1 MRLYVTNFFF
11 LFIVAIN
18 PNQSIVYFKA
28 IIASSVRGMSQ
39 MNYMYLLKQFKNHTD
54 EAQCESINLRN
65 ALAQSKET
73 ILELSKQRSM
83 IETNLLTK
91 NKYIELA
98 DIQMMQLKQQVAEQI
113 RSITDLTHTCRDN
126 KRLQS
131 VLEERDSTIAQL
143 KNDVLTAESS
153 RYPPASRPNA
163 IDKFVRSQKMVNVDV
178 NIAEMRLKLAEMKI
192 SDLKVENQR
201 LQQFN
206 QKLGMELAESRKN
219 KHKLHQ
225 SAKGSGGSKSINP
238 SKKTKLSPSEDADL
252 HRHHPHTAC
261 NLKKLIRSELEQ
273 IIDPQTETET
283 DEKSIKQPKYT
294 PSTLALLSD
303 LDECTIQGILNNNE
317 SMTELTVE
325 KKDEDKTSTTNVMR
339 PIKIES
345 TSIMVAESLLTTK
358 KSLDN
363 IKLKYIF
370 THPNKFTAHQEE
382 IVEKKDSNIL
392 TKWRTPLELLIN
404 SDKSTTVGIRI
415 NEPAAKITVATAT
428 KNVPP
433 KEQSKTDDNDL
444 VIKNE
449 VLDNNV
455 DNCADVVDDV
465 VKNVIEPLLAA
476 NAVSPIIKKH
486 YSLRAQLHAPTSD
499 PIIEITRVRH
509 KVKASKSKVAVLM
522 PKRDRTTTTPSSPP
536 KMVKKT
542 KKTTPPR
549 SQSNSERM
557 KETLL
562 STIDLNP
569 VDKQN
574 PESDTLLSVHTNLPS
589 SKLSKLGKTLKD
601 RISALKQIKC

>member
-1 MRLYVTNFFF
+1 
-11 LFIVAIN
+11 
-18 PNQSIVYFKA
+18 
-28 IIASSVRGMSQ
+28 MSQ

-98 DIQMMQLKQQVAEQI
+98 DIQLMQLKQQVAEQI

-126 KRLQS
+126 KRLQC

-252 HRHHPHTAC
+252 HRHHPHSAS

-283 DEKSIKQPKYT
+283 DEKSMTKPPKYT

-317 SMTELTVE
+317 SMTEITVE
-325 KKDEDKTSTTNVMR
+325 KKDDDKSSTTNVMR
-339 PIKIES
+339 S

-370 THPNKFTAHQEE
+370 THPNKSTAHQDE

-404 SDKSTTVGIRI
+404 SGKSTTVGIRI

-433 KEQSKTDDNDL
+433 KEQSKTDDDV
-444 VIKNE
+444 VIKKE
-449 VLDNNV
+449 ALNNSAE
-455 DNCADVVDDV
+455 NCADVNDDV

-476 NAVSPIIKKH
+476 DAVSPIIKKH

-499 PIIEITRVRH
+499 PIIEITRIRH

-574 PESDTLLSVHTNLPS
+574 PKSDTLLSVHTPPS